1 MSVNVTKAR
10 ENLYELTDKVI
21 KNNETITINTRCG
34 DALLIS
40 KENYDSLVET
50 LFLSSDPE
58 YKKSLI
64 DGMKTPI
71 EECLNEEEIDW

>member
-1 MSVNVTKAR
+1 MSVNITKAR

-21 KNNETITINTRCG
+21 KNNETITINTRYG

>member
-1 MSVNVTKAR
+1 MSVNITQAK

-21 KNNETITINTRCG
+21 KNNETMTINTRYG

-50 LFLSSDPE
+50 LFLSSAPE

-64 DGMKTPI
+64 YDMKTPI
-71 EECLNEEEIDW
+71 EECLNEEEID

>member
-1 MSVNVTKAR
+1 MSVNITKAR

-21 KNNETITINTRCG
+21 KNNETITINTGYG

>member
-1 MSVNVTKAR
+1 MSVNIKKAI

-21 KNNETITINTRCG
+21 KNNETITINTRYG

-40 KENYDSLVET
+40 KANYDSLIET

-64 DGMKTPI
+64 DGMKTPM

>member
-1 MSVNVTKAR
+1 MTVNVTKAR
-10 ENLYELTDKVI
+10 EKLYELANNVI
-21 KNNETITINTRCG
+21 NNNETVTITTKSG

-40 KENYDSLVET
+40 KDNYDSLVET

-64 DGMKTPI
+64 EGYNTPKDQCI
-71 EECLNEEEIDW
+71 SEDEIDW